1 MSKQIS
7 FRLPSELA
15 AALKAR
21 LEALEL
27 NVSEY
32 FIWLARQDLGDRTQ
46 KPKLIDRVIAL
57 ETRIAKIEAKLND

>member
-46 KPKLIDRVIAL
+46 KPKLIDRVIDL

>member
-21 LEALEL
+21 LESLEL

-57 ETRIAKIEAKLND
+57 EDRIAELEAKLND

>member
-21 LEALEL
+21 LESLEL

>member
-46 KPKLIDRVIAL
+46 KPKLIDRIIAL
-57 ETRIAKIEAKLND
+57 ENRVAELEEKLND

>member
-46 KPKLIDRVIAL
+46 KPKLIDRVIDL
-57 ETRIAKIEAKLND
+57 ENRVAELEEKLND

>member
-21 LEALEL
+21 LESLEL

-46 KPKLIDRVIAL
+46 KPKLIDRIIAL